1 MSGITYSG
9 LNGIMSHRTYGGIK
23 LFWASLNTDWTS
35 CRIGSS
41 SSSYSTIHRSGL
53 NVTNNTHHQ
62 GTHINEIQG
71 TPDYFTGITNKNAAY
86 FALVG

>member
-1 MSGITYSG
+1 
-9 LNGIMSHRTYGGIK
+9 MSHRTYGGLK

-41 SSSYSTIHRSGL
+41 SSSYSTITRVSMTFTG
-53 NVTNNTHHQ
+53 NTHHQ
-62 GTHINEIQG
+62 GTHING
-71 TPDYFTGITNKNAAY
+71 TQSSPDYFTSITNKSAAY